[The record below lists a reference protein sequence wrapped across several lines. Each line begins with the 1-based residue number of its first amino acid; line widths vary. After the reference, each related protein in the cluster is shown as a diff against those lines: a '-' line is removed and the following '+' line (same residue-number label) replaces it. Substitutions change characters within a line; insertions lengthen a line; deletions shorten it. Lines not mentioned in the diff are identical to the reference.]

1 MKRKIIIIPAIV
13 LAVLIALFIGKNMII
28 KTSVTTGVKAMTGLK
43 LGIRSMNVGVFKSL
57 IGINELQLY
66 NPPGFE
72 DKLMMDLPEIY
83 VDYNLGAIIG
93 GKAHLEEVRLN
104 LKEFLVVKNTK
115 GQLNLDSLRVVE
127 EAEGKEATKEKDDEK
142 KEKTEMPDIQID
154 LFTLKIGKV
163 IYKDYS
169 KGSPPNVKEFNVNI
183 DERYENITDPQS
195 FVRLIIVKALKSTT
209 IASLTNFDLG
219 KLQSGISE
227 TVKKTTAMAKDASDR
242 ALEAGKNAGE
252 KARQAAENT
261 VEKAMGDGNEAS
273 IKIQEAA
280 KESVGKATDSIKKL
294 FPFGK
299 KEKE

>member
-1 MKRKIIIIPAIV
+1 MKRKIITIPAIV

-66 NPPGFE
+66 NPSGFE

-104 LKEFLVVKNTK
+104 LKEFTVVKNEA
-115 GQLNLDSLRVVE
+115 GELNLNALNVVKE
-127 EAEGKEATKEKDDEK
+127 TEGEEATKEEEK

-154 LFTLKIGKV
+154 LFVLKIDRV

-169 KGSPPNVKEFNVNI
+169 KGSPPKVKEFNVNI

-195 FVRLIIVKALKSTT
+195 FVRLIIVKALKNTT
-209 IASLTNFDLG
+209 IAKLANFDLG

-227 TVKKTTAMAKDASDR
+227 TVKKTTKMAQEASDR
-242 ALEAGKNAGE
+242 ALEAGKNASE
-252 KARQAAENT
+252 KARETAGKT

-273 IKIQEAA
+273 EKFQEAA

-294 FPFGK
+294 LPFGK